1 MAGPSPAWQTKWTL
15 AGVAVAIILSVP
27 VAAGEGLR
35 KAGGQAGTFLLHA
48 LDIGD
53 EQGAGQ

>member
-1 MAGPSPAWQTKWTL
+1 MASPAWQTKWTL
-15 AGVAVAIILSVP
+15 AAVAVAIILSVP

-35 KAGGQAGTFLLHA
+35 KAGGKAGTFLLHA
-48 LDIGD
+48 LDIDD

>member
-1 MAGPSPAWQTKWTL
+1 MASPAWQTKWTL

-27 VAAGEGLR
+27 VAAGEGVR
-35 KAGGQAGTFLLHA
+35 KAGGKAGTFLLHA
-48 LDIGD
+48 LDID